1 MRTEEEIKDLYNEVL
16 NELEIPD
23 YFDCRLITPTERML
37 KKERLD
43 MMKAIFEWILEE
55 QNND

>member
-1 MRTEEEIKDLYNEVL
+1 MRTEEEIRCLYNKVL
-16 NELEIPD
+16 NEIETPD
-23 YFDCRLITPTERML
+23 EFDWRLITPTERML

-43 MMKAIFEWILEE
+43 MMKAIFEWVLEE